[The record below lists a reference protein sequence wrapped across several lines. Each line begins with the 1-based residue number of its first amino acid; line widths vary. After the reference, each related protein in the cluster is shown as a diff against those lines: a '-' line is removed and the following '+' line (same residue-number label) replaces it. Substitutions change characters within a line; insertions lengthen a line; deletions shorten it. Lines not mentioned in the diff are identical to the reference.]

1 MLRADVREVAG
12 ITVVELSGRLD
23 MSTLPTLQNAL
34 VRAIGSHIG
43 DVVAVDLDAVDGL
56 DDVGLG
62 VLVGAAGR
70 ARGSGGDIVVVCNS
84 DALLR
89 RFSITRLDRAITIV
103 PNLAALPEPPQT

>member
-12 ITVVELSGRLD
+12 TAVVELSGRLD
-23 MSTLPTLQNAL
+23 LSTLPTLQNAL
-34 VRAIGSHIG
+34 VRAIGSNIG
-43 DVVAVDLDAVDGL
+43 ETIAVDLDGVDGL

-70 ARGSGGDIVVVCNS
+70 ARGSGGDIVVVCNR

-89 RFSITRLDRAITIV
+89 RFSITRLDRAITII
-103 PNLAALPEPPQT
+103 PNLSSLPQLPDS